1 MARKKKRLSLF
12 TLILIIAVLII
23 FRFVEDIDKDSP
35 LKDRFRVTKVIDG
48 DTVELMGGDKVRLL
62 SIDTPE
68 KGELYYQEATD
79 LLKQYTL
86 GKLVDLSYADK
97 RRDKYGRLLAYL
109 YVDSVFVNKM
119 ILENGLGYLYL
130 FKDTESKMQ
139 TTKELLEAQR
149 NAIDAQIGIWSIIY
163 SPEDYYINKE
173 GSFRLHRPGCNS
185 VKKLIPGKYR
195 KFDNRLDGF
204 KTGLS
209 PCRNCKP

>member
-1 MARKKKRLSLF
+1 MVRKKKKLSLF
-12 TLILIIAVLII
+12 TLILIIAVLVV
-23 FRFVEDIDKDSP
+23 FRFVEDIDKDIP

-48 DTVELMGGDKVRLL
+48 DTVELKGGDRVRLL

-68 KGELYYQEATD
+68 KGELFYEEAKE

-86 GKLVDLSYADK
+86 DKQVELSYADK
-97 RRDKYGRLLAYL
+97 RRDRYGRLLAYV
-109 YVDSVFVNKM
+109 YVDSVFINKI

-149 NAIDAQIGIWSIIY
+149 RAIDAQVGIWSMSY
-163 SPEDYYINKE
+163 TPEDYYINIT
-173 GSFRLHRPGCNS
+173 GSFRLHRPGCYS
-185 VKKLIPGKYR
+185 VSKLVPGKYQ

-204 KTGLS
+204 RVGLS